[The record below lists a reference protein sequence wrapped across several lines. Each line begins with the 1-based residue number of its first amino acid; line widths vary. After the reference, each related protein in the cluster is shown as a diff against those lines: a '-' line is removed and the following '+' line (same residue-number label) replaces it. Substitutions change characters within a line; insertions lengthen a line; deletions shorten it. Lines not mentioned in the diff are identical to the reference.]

1 MIAADAPAII
11 RCLLDS
17 PPASPTDV
25 METTAG
31 LLKIEVKKFAVSK
44 SSELESAMVAMAK
57 SRMNAAVVQ
66 EDGLLTNNAR
76 AIADF
81 AAMRQ
86 LFLAGNT
93 KSWDRIQTC
102 TLTTRIRT

>member
-1 MIAADAPAII
+1 
-11 RCLLDS
+11 
-17 PPASPTDV
+17 
-25 METTAG
+25 
-31 LLKIEVKKFAVSK
+31 VSK

-81 AAMRQ
+81 AAKRQ

-102 TLTTRIRT
+102 TLTTRIRTCD